1 MNIQLLYKIEKK
13 KFKLPDYKELNFEF
27 DISSIES
34 NDFVLRAIRKKI
46 IEKIDSYTTILGD
59 LLQPDAG
66 ISSMHELNFVDEK
79 VKQDII
85 NLYSKM
91 MTIKRESEKIEIYN
105 DEKEN
110 ADFINFVLVEWKN
123 LKQKLLKTMT
133 LLKESWKKE
142 DEVVKDLGYLG

>member
-1 MNIQLLYKIEKK
+1 M
-13 KFKLPDYKELNFEF
+13 
-27 DISSIES
+27 
-34 NDFVLRAIRKKI
+34 
-46 IEKIDSYTTILGD
+46 
-59 LLQPDAG
+59 QPDAG